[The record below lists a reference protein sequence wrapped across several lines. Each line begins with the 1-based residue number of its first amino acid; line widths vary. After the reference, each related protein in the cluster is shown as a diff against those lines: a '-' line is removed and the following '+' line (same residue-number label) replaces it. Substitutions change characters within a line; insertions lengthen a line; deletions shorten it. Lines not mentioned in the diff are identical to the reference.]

1 MDEKKRFGGK
11 AIERD
16 GANSNSLEMAEEFA
30 KKKRESLEGE
40 GKSEKVKSC

>member
-16 GANSNSLEMAEEFA
+16 RARSNSLEMAEEFA
-30 KKKRESLEGE
+30 KKKEGE
-40 GKSEKVKSC
+40 FGGGGEK